1 MDDLELE
8 HAIAAIGPQKT
19 ALPVSQTENPDGTY
33 RLIQPIGHVSRHATL
48 VTAKFEIDA
57 QQT

>member
-8 HAIAAIGPQKT
+8 HAIAALWSQKI
-19 ALPVSQTENPDGTY
+19 ALPVSQIENPEGAY
-33 RLIQPIGHVSRHATL
+33 RLIQPIGHFNRHATL
-48 VTAKFEIDA
+48 VTSKFEIDA

>member
-8 HAIAAIGPQKT
+8 HAIAAIGPQKI
-19 ALPVSQTENPDGTY
+19 ALPVSQIEYPDGTY
-33 RLIQPIGHVSRHATL
+33 RLIQSVGHVSRHATP
-48 VTAKFEIDA
+48 VTSKFQIDA